1 MFHLPVFSQLWVSM
15 LALLALSVSARAD
28 IIIHDLEFRAGI
40 DGRPGIIFARL
51 TNNGARAD
59 SLVGVDSPHARIELH
74 THEMQDNI
82 MRMRRVDAFSLAPN
96 TDFILKS
103 GGHHLMVF
111 DRAHDEHKSPLRLTF
126 RFEHAPAVRAQVSN
140 SDSHEAGRHK
150 HY

>member
-1 MFHLPVFSQLWVSM
+1 MFRLPVFSQLWVSM
-15 LALLALSVSARAD
+15 LALLALNVAARAD
-28 IIIHDLEFRAGI
+28 ISIHDLEFRAGI

-82 MRMRRVDAFSLAPN
+82 MRMRRVDAFSLAPR
-96 TDFILKS
+96 TDLVLKS

-111 DRAHDEHKSPLRLTF
+111 DLAHDEHKSPLRLTF

-140 SDSHEAGRHK
+140 GDSHEAGRHK

>member
-1 MFHLPVFSQLWVSM
+1 MFPLPIFSQLWVSILAI
-15 LALLALSVSARAD
+15 LALNVSARAD

-51 TNNGARAD
+51 TNNGARHD

-96 TDFILKS
+96 TDFVLKS

-111 DRAHDEHKSPLRLTF
+111 DLAHDEHKSPLRLTF
-126 RFEHAPAVRAQVSN
+126 RFEHAPAVSAEVFSG
-140 SDSHEAGRHK
+140 DSHEAGHHK

>member
-1 MFHLPVFSQLWVSM
+1 M
-15 LALLALSVSARAD
+15 LALLALSFSARAD

-51 TNNGARAD
+51 TNNGARPD

-74 THEMQDNI
+74 THEVQDNI

-96 TDFILKS
+96 TDFVLKS

-111 DRAHDEHKSPLRLTF
+111 DHAHDEHKSPLRLTF
-126 RFEHAPAVRAQVSN
+126 RFEHAPAVRAEVSN
-140 SDSHEAGRHK
+140 VYNHEAGHHQ